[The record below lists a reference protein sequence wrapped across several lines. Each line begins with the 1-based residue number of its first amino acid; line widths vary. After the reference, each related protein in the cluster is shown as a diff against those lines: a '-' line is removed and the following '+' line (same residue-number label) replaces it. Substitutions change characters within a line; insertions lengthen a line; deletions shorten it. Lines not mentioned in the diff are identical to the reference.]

1 MNKKVIILTS
11 KDKIINFTLINNLK
25 KNSNIKILSVISL
38 KENNTIK
45 KKIKLIFLLN
55 IQNIVEILYKLL
67 IGLFSNKNLIKNS
80 VFYKNIN
87 SKITIDYINS
97 LKSELVIC
105 INCPQILTNNTI
117 KLIKAPL
124 YNFHPGDIPSYRG
137 VFIPFFLLK
146 NKINK
151 ACLTFHKI
159 SVEIDSG
166 EVINK
171 KYYDIENSDNIY
183 SIYKKIFISVEAIS
197 FITECIEHSNKLNFQ
212 INPEDE
218 NRYYTYPNL
227 KEILMFRLGL

>member
-197 FITECIEHSNKLNFQ
+197 FITECIEHSNKLNCQ

>member
-55 IQNIVEILYKLL
+55 IYNILEISFKLFISIFL
-67 IGLFSNKNLIKNS
+67 NKYSFKNFIFLKDVNSIKTINL
-80 VFYKNIN
+80 
-87 SKITIDYINS
+87 INS
-97 LKSELVIC
+97 LKSDLLIC
-105 INCPQILTNNTI
+105 LNCPQILTSNTI
-117 KLIKAPL
+117 KSIKVPL

-146 NKINK
+146 NKVSR

-159 SVEIDSG
+159 EEKIDNG
-166 EVINK
+166 KIINK
-171 KYYDIENSDNIY
+171 KYFIIKKNDNIY
-183 SIYKKIFISVEAIS
+183 SIYKKIFVSPEAVS
-197 FITECIEHSNKLNFQ
+197 FIIDCIKNSNKLSFK
-212 INPEDE
+212 DE
-218 NRYYTYPNL
+218 SIIVNRYYTYPKL
-227 KEILMFRLGL
+227 KDIILFRLGF